1 MGNKNH
7 KKIMYQNINSIGFV
21 IEPLRI
27 ERIFKEFREKN
38 VIAKLELDLS

>member
-7 KKIMYQNINSIGFV
+7 KKIMYQNINSMGFV

-27 ERIFKEFREKN
+27 ERIFKEFREKM
-38 VIAKLELDLS
+38 LLLSLSLI